1 MTGGTVKKLGLILGL
16 LLAIVL
22 IASLSFQFL
31 PIRVTTLEPAAQVPA
46 GLQVTFIDV
55 GQGDSIAVQCDSSS
69 LLIDAGPNTA
79 TDQLLKTLGN
89 LGIHRFDTLV
99 ITHPHED
106 HIGGMDRVIQN
117 FDIGKVL
124 MPDATTTTKTFSDLL
139 AAISNKG
146 FSISHPAPGFN
157 FSVGAADCTVLA
169 PNSPTYD
176 DLNNY
181 SIIIRLVYGNTSFLF
196 TGDAQTDS
204 EKEMLNRNLVLKSDV
219 LKVGHHGSSTST
231 SNGFL
236 SAVSPRYA
244 VISVGKDNDYGHPH
258 PGTLAKLNAAGAQ
271 TYRTDLNGTIT
282 FNSDGTNLKIKAEK

>member
-1 MTGGTVKKLGLILGL
+1 MKKLGLIFGL

-31 PIRVTTLEPAAQVPA
+31 PVRETASPVPA

-55 GQGDSIAVQCDSSS
+55 GQGDSIAVQCDSSN

-79 TDQLLKTLGN
+79 TDGLLKTLRN
-89 LGIHRFDTLV
+89 LGIRRFDTLV

-106 HIGGMDRVIQN
+106 HIGGMDKVIQD
-117 FDIGKVL
+117 FDIGKVF

-139 AAISNKG
+139 RAISSKG
-146 FSISHPAPGFN
+146 LNVTHPAPGDSFT
-157 FSVGAADCTVLA
+157 VGAAVCTILA
-169 PNSPTYD
+169 PNSPSYP

-181 SIIIRLVYGNTSFLF
+181 SIVIRLVYGNTSFLF

-204 EKEMLNRNLVLKSDV
+204 EKEMLIRNLTLKSDV

-231 SNGFL
+231 SNEFL
-236 SAVSPRYA
+236 LAVSPRYA

-258 PGTLAKLNAAGAQ
+258 PGTLAKLNAAGVQ
-271 TYRTDLNGTIT
+271 TYRTDLNGTVT
-282 FNSDGTNLKIKAEK
+282 FSSDGTNIGVKTEK